1 MVSMSFAAVAV
12 LLAQDPEPSSRD
24 SVVVHIEN
32 TAPDDE
38 RGHIKL
44 AKYKGTATAA
54 APNAIIVTTFYE
66 ELCTEPCGVAIDT
79 SDRPLFFFIRDG
91 RSVSY
96 AFRLKEPGEV
106 TLRVKP
112 VRNGL
117 VVGGAMLTG
126 FLILPAG
133 IPMWIAGMP
142 KVWIADG
149 PPAEG
154 QAFRKL
160 KKAKV

>member
-1 MVSMSFAAVAV
+1 MSVAAIAA
-12 LLAQDPEPSSRD
+12 LLAANPAPVNDTG
-24 SVVVHIEN
+24 VVVHIVN
-32 TAPDDE
+32 TTPDDE

-54 APNAIIVTTFYE
+54 APNAIVVTTFYE

-91 RSVSY
+91 RSVSH
-96 AFRLKEPGEV
+96 AFRLSQPGEV
-106 TLRVKP
+106 TLRLKP
-112 VRNGL
+112 LRHGL
-117 VVGGAMLTG
+117 VAGGAILTG
-126 FLILPAG
+126 FLLLPAG

-149 PPAEG
+149 PPAQG
-154 QAFRKL
+154 QAFRRL
-160 KKAKV
+160 KKAKL